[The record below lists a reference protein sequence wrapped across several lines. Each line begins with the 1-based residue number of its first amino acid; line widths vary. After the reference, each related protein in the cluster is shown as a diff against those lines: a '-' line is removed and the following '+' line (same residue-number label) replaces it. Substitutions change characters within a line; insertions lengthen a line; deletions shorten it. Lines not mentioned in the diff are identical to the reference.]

1 MLTGQIRNDIDKL
14 WEKFWT
20 GGITNPL
27 TVIEQISYLMFSRM
41 LDMQEDMAE
50 RKANRTGKDFS
61 RLFPNTPEGQLL
73 RWKNFKQKSGK
84 ELQTHLKQ
92 QVFPFFAT
100 LGKKSDQQDG
110 LGEEGSAIEALG
122 HIGEYMQDADLE
134 IKNESVLVNAINIVD
149 RLPLTQSDV
158 KGDIYEYLLS
168 KLTTAGINGQFRTP
182 RHIIDAMI
190 ELMDPQPTDVIC
202 DPSCGTA
209 GFLARTM
216 EYLNRVHSSEAGI
229 FTDEDGNKHYTGDK
243 LEPFRDHINKQMF
256 WGFDFDTTMLRV
268 SSMNM
273 ALHGVNGAN
282 ILYQD
287 SLSKS
292 IKEHYPRQ
300 EENFFDVI
308 LANPPFKGSLDET
321 NTNPDVLGL
330 VKTKKTE
337 LLFVAHIL
345 RSLKLGGRAAVI
357 VPDGVLF
364 GSSKAHQQLRQE
376 LLENNQLEGIISL
389 PSGVFKPYAGVSTA
403 ILLFTKGGTTERV
416 WFYDLQADGYSLDDK
431 RNELKG
437 EGSNDLPDAI
447 AKWKQYRKLVETNAP
462 EADIQQAFGD
472 KKQKAFVVDAKD
484 IVAQKFDLS
493 INRYKEV
500 VYAEQQYED
509 PKLILKKLKALES
522 EIMADLDELEA
533 ML

>member
-1 MLTGQIRNDIDKL
+1 MLTGKIRNDIDKL

-27 TVIEQISYLMFSRM
+27 TVIEQISYLMFARM
-41 LDMQEDMAE
+41 LDMQEEVAE
-50 RKANRTGKDFS
+50 RKVARSGKDFD
-61 RLFPNTPEGQLL
+61 RIFPNTPEGQLL
-73 RWKNFKQKSGK
+73 RWKNFKNLSGK
-84 ELQTHLKQ
+84 ELHKHLKTA
-92 QVFPFFAT
+92 VYPHFA
-100 LGKKSDQQDG
+100 K
-110 LGEEGSAIEALG
+110 LGEKTESGFG
-122 HIGEYMQDADLE
+122 HVAEYMQDADLE
-134 IKNESVLVNAINIVD
+134 IKNESVLVSAVEMVEA
-149 RLPLTQSDV
+149 LPLTDSDV

-190 ELMDPQPTDVIC
+190 ELVDPQPTETIC
-202 DPSCGTA
+202 DPACGTA

-216 EYLNRVHSSEAGI
+216 EYLNRVHSSEAGT
-229 FTDEDGNKHYTGDK
+229 FEDEEGNKHYAGDE
-243 LEPFRDHINKQMF
+243 LESYRDHINKHMF

-292 IKEHYPRQ
+292 IKENFPQQ

-345 RSLKLGGRAAVI
+345 RALKLGGRAAVI

-364 GSSKAHQQLRQE
+364 GSSKAHQQLREE
-376 LLENNQLEGIISL
+376 LIEHNQLEAIISL

-403 ILLFTKGGTTERV
+403 IMIFTKGGETDQV
-416 WFYDLQADGYSLDDK
+416 WFYDLTADGYSLDDK
-431 RNELKG
+431 RTPIQG
-437 EGSNDLPDAI
+437 NDLPDLI
-447 AKWKQYRKLVETNAP
+447 AQYEKYRKAR
-462 EADIQQAFGD
+462 EAGKSTKAWSD
-472 KKQKAFVVDAKD
+472 KKQKAFLVDKAA
-484 IVAQKFDLS
+484 IAEQKYDLS

-500 VYAEQQYED
+500 VYKEQSYAP
-509 PKLILKKLKALES
+509 PKEILKELKKLEQ
-522 EIMADLDELEA
+522 EIMQDLYELEA

>member
-27 TVIEQISYLMFSRM
+27 TVIEQISYLMFARM

-50 RKANRTGKDFS
+50 RKANRTAKDFD
-61 RLFPNTPEGQLL
+61 RLFPNTSEGQLL
-73 RWKNFKQKSGK
+73 RWKNFKNLSGK
-84 ELQTHLKQ
+84 ELHKHLKQ
-92 QVFPFFAT
+92 NVFPHFAT
-100 LGKKSDQQDG
+100 LGKASDKQDSTG
-110 LGEEGSAIEALG
+110 NAIKVLG

-134 IKNESVLVNAINIVD
+134 IKNESVLVSAVEMVD
-149 RLPLTQSDV
+149 ELPLTKSDV

-190 ELMDPQPTDVIC
+190 ELAAPQPTETIC
-202 DPSCGTA
+202 DPACGTA

-216 EYLNRVHSSEAGI
+216 EYLNRMHSSQAGI
-229 FTDEDGNKHYTGDK
+229 FEDEDGNKHYTGDL
-243 LEPFRDHINKQMF
+243 LEPYRNHINKQMF

-273 ALHGVNGAN
+273 ALHGVNTAN

-292 IKEHYPRQ
+292 IKENFPQQ

-364 GSSKAHQQLRQE
+364 GSSNAHQQLRQE
-376 LLENNQLEGIISL
+376 LIENNQLEGVVSL

-403 ILLFTKGGTTERV
+403 ILMFTKGGSTEHV

-431 RNELKG
+431 RIPLKG

-447 AKWKQYRKLVETNAP
+447 AKWKQYCAL
-462 EADIQQAFGD
+462 IQKNTSAKEINNTFGD
-472 KKQKAFVVDAKD
+472 KTQKAFVVDAKD
-484 IVAQKFDLS
+484 IADNKFDLS

-500 VYAEQQYED
+500 VYEEVAFED
-509 PKLILKKLKALES
+509 PKKILENLKALES
-522 EIMADLDELEA
+522 EIRADLDKLEK

>member
-1 MLTGQIRNDIDKL
+1 MLTGSIRNQIDSL
-14 WEKFWT
+14 WMKFHT

-27 TVIEQISYLMFSRM
+27 TVIEQISYLMFARM
-41 LDMQEDMAE
+41 LDMQEELAE
-50 RKANRTGKDFS
+50 RKAARTGKAHHH
-61 RLFPNTPEGQLL
+61 LFPNTPEGQLL
-73 RWKNFKQKSGK
+73 RWKNFKNLSGTVLHK
-84 ELQTHLKQ
+84 HLKQ
-92 QVFPFFAT
+92 NVYPYFAE
-100 LGKKSDQQDG
+100 LGKVDNGVTES
-110 LGEEGSAIEALG
+110 LG
-122 HIGEYMQDADLE
+122 HIGEYMKDADLE
-134 IKNESVLVNAINIVD
+134 IKNESVLVSAIGMVD
-149 RLPLTQSDV
+149 ALPLTQSDV

-190 ELMDPQPTDVIC
+190 ELIAPLPTDMIC
-202 DPSCGTA
+202 DPACGTA

-216 EYLNRVHSSEAGI
+216 EYLNRKYSSDAGT
-229 FTDEDGNKHYTGDK
+229 FEDEEGNKNYTGDL
-243 LEPFRDHINKQMF
+243 LEPYREHINKNMF

-273 ALHGVNGAN
+273 ALHGVANAN

-292 IKEHYPRQ
+292 IKEHYPKQ
-300 EENFFDVI
+300 EKDFFDVI
-308 LANPPFKGSLDET
+308 LANPPFKGTLDEN
-321 NTNPDVLGL
+321 NTNPDVLGM

-337 LLFVAHIL
+337 LLFTAHIL
-345 RSLKLGGRAAVI
+345 RALKLGGRAAVI

-364 GSSKAHQQLRQE
+364 GSSNAHQQLRQA
-376 LLENNQLEGIISL
+376 LIKHNQLEGVVSL

-431 RNELKG
+431 RTELKG

-447 AKWKQYRKLVETNAP
+447 NQWQQYRKLLESNASA
-462 EADIQQAFGD
+462 EAINQAFGD
-472 KKQKAFVVDAKD
+472 KTQKAFVVDAKA
-484 IVAQKFDLS
+484 IVENKFDLS

-500 VYAEQQYED
+500 VYQQETYEN
-509 PKLILKKLKALES
+509 PKVILQKLKSLES
-522 EIMADLDELEA
+522 QIMADLDELEE

>member
-1 MLTGQIRNDIDKL
+1 MLTGKTRNDIEKL

-27 TVIEQISYLMFSRM
+27 TVIEQISYLMFARM
-41 LDMQEDMAE
+41 LDMQEEVAE
-50 RKANRTGKDFS
+50 RKVARSGKDFD
-61 RLFPNTPEGQLL
+61 RIFPNTPEGQLL
-73 RWKNFKQKSGK
+73 RWKNFKNLSGK
-84 ELQTHLKQ
+84 ELHKHLKTA
-92 QVFPFFAT
+92 VYPHFA
-100 LGKKSDQQDG
+100 K
-110 LGEEGSAIEALG
+110 LGEKTESGFG
-122 HIGEYMQDADLE
+122 HVAEYMQDADLE
-134 IKNESVLVNAINIVD
+134 IKNESVLVSAVEMVEA
-149 RLPLTQSDV
+149 LPLTQSDI
-158 KGDIYEYLLS
+158 KGDIYEHLLS

-190 ELMDPQPTDVIC
+190 ELIDPQPTETIC
-202 DPSCGTA
+202 DPACGTA

-216 EYLNRVHSSEAGI
+216 EYLNRVHSSEAGT
-229 FTDEDGNKHYTGDK
+229 FEDEEGNKHYTGDE
-243 LEPFRDHINKQMF
+243 LEPYRDHINKNMF

-292 IKEHYPRQ
+292 IKENFPQQ

-345 RSLKLGGRAAVI
+345 RALKLGGRAAVI

-364 GSSKAHQQLRQE
+364 GSSKAHQQLREE
-376 LLENNQLEGIISL
+376 LIERNQLEAIISL

-403 ILLFTKGGTTERV
+403 IMIFTKGGETDQV
-416 WFYDLQADGYSLDDK
+416 WFYDLAADGYSLDDK
-431 RNELKG
+431 RTPIQH
-437 EGSNDLPDAI
+437 NDLPDLI
-447 AKWKQYRKLVETNAP
+447 AQYEKYRKAR
-462 EADIQQAFGD
+462 EAGKSTKAWSD
-472 KKQKAFVVDAKD
+472 KKQKAFLVDKSVIAE
-484 IVAQKFDLS
+484 QKYDLS

-500 VYAEQQYED
+500 VYEEQSYAP
-509 PKLILKKLKALES
+509 PKEILKELKKLEQ
-522 EIMADLDELEA
+522 EIMQDLYELEA

>member
-20 GGITNPL
+20 GGVTNPL
-27 TVIEQISYLMFSRM
+27 TVIEQISYLMFARM
-41 LDMQEDMAE
+41 LDMQEDVTE
-50 RKANRTGKDFS
+50 RKANRTGKDFD

-73 RWKNFKQKSGK
+73 RWKNFKNLSGK
-84 ELQTHLKQ
+84 ELHKHLKQ
-92 QVFPFFAT
+92 EVFPHFAK
-100 LGKKSDQQDG
+100 LGKQAEMQDE
-110 LGEEGSAIEALG
+110 LGSAVNTVKSFG

-134 IKNESVLVNAINIVD
+134 IKNESVLVSAVEMID
-149 RLPLTQSDV
+149 ELPLTQSDV

-182 RHIIDAMI
+182 RHIIDTMV
-190 ELMDPQPTDVIC
+190 ELIDPQPTDVVC
-202 DPSCGTA
+202 DPACGTA
-209 GFLARTM
+209 GFLVRIM
-216 EYLNRVHSSEAGI
+216 EYLNRQHSSEVGI
-229 FTDEDGNKHYTGDK
+229 FADGEGNKQYSGDL
-243 LEPFRDHINKQMF
+243 LESFRDHISTRMF

-292 IKEHYPRQ
+292 IKENFPEQ
-300 EENFFDVI
+300 EEDFFDVI
-308 LANPPFKGSLDET
+308 LANPPFKGTLDET

-337 LLFVAHIL
+337 LLFVGHIL

-364 GSSKAHQQLRQE
+364 GSSKAHRQLRQE
-376 LLENNQLEGIISL
+376 LIENNQLEGIVSL
-389 PSGVFKPYAGVSTA
+389 PSGVFKPYAGVSTS

-431 RNELKG
+431 RTPLKG
-437 EGSNDLPDAI
+437 EDSNDLPDAI
-447 AKWKQYRKLVETNAP
+447 SKWRHYRELVLANTPAE
-462 EADIQQAFGD
+462 EIDKFFGD
-472 KKQKAFVVDAKD
+472 KTQKVFVVDAKD
-484 IVAQKFDLS
+484 LTKKKFDLS

-500 VYAEQQYED
+500 VYEEEQYED
-509 PKLILKKLKALES
+509 PKVILNKLKAVES
-522 EIMADLDELEA
+522 EIMAGIDELEG